1 MDLGNEPKKRDEDEE
16 QWQRATEKLP
26 TWRPM
31 PTWILARVYE
41 LRAFS
46 IPFQLSA
53 RWSAEGD
60 RL

>member
-1 MDLGNEPKKRDEDEE
+1 MDLGKEPKKRDEDEE

-26 TWRPM
+26 TWWPM

-53 RWSAEGD
+53 PWWAKGD